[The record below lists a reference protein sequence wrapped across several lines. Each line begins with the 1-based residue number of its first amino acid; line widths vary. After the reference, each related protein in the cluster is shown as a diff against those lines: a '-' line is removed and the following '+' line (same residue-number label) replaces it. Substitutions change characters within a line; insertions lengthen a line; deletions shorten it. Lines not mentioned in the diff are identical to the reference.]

1 MRLLRLAP
9 PRQAQPSRRPAT
21 GLAEWGAAFLRVSI
35 GLFWVADAYA
45 FGVGTGGAI
54 TLHRAL
60 PTVPEAVLYSQQS
73 LSLDV
78 PGVTEV
84 RCADPDAAFRFRY
97 DGLRLVRQA
106 GNQYLLLPAT
116 WDRTTGTAV
125 LIPRSGSIRLEF
137 RAAAAPS
144 TPC

>member
-1 MRLLRLAP
+1 VRLLRLAP

-60 PTVPEAVLYSQQS
+60 C
-73 LSLDV
+73 
-78 PGVTEV
+78 
-84 RCADPDAAFRFRY
+84 CADPDAAFRFRY

-106 GNQYLLLPAT
+106 GNQYLLLARHLGPDDGDGGAHPPQRQRPAGVP
-116 WDRTTGTAV
+116 RRRRAVHAV
-125 LIPRSGSIRLEF
+125 LSGAFSQRTSNSLKV
-137 RAAAAPS
+137 AP
-144 TPC
+144 PERVA